1 MIDTADWIIIAASLL
16 ISSGIGWWAARKT
29 ANNTKSYLLAGRD
42 MPWRLLDIT
51 TASSAALFRSFKD
64 RA

>member
-1 MIDTADWIIIAASLL
+1 MIDTADWIIAASLL
-16 ISSGIGWWAARKT
+16 ICLGIGWWAARKA
-29 ANNTKSYLLAGRD
+29 ANNTERYFLAGRD

-51 TASSAALFRSFKD
+51 TASSVTLFRRLKD